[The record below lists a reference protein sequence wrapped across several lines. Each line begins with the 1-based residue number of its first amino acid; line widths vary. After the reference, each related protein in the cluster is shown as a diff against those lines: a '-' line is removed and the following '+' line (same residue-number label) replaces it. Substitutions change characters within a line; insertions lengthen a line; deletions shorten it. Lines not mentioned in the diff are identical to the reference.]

1 MLATG
6 LHHAAPLPLRAST
19 RLLPG
24 RALTHAIFSGP
35 IAEKTARSQP
45 VFSVTARAFIRW
57 EECGTV
63 VPPSSDSAAIAAA
76 GGEGV
81 CYLPQV
87 EIIPLRACLA
97 DLEHSG

>member
-1 MLATG
+1 MQ
-6 LHHAAPLPLRAST
+6 
-19 RLLPG
+19 
-24 RALTHAIFSGP
+24 FSRDP
-35 IAEKTARSQP
+35 SPKKQLARSRFASLP
-45 VFSVTARAFIRW
+45 ALIRW